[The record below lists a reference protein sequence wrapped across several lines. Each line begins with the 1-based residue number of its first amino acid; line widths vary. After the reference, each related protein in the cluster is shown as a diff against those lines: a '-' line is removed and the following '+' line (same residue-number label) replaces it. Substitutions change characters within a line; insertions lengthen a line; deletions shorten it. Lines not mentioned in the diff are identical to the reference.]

1 MNLYYVLSN
10 TSQSGFAIVAADDC
24 APAVLLQVD
33 NANFDPDNMPL
44 QMKAL
49 LNHYQNLIAAAIE
62 SGESLAQVTPAGAQN
77 IDPLVRTVWQQAA
90 PYNND
95 CNELVNAGLVSAA
108 QRSLTGCVATALTQC
123 LYYFYDQYNY
133 QPQPSGSI
141 SYTIA
146 YQNTSGSGIK
156 AGNVAVNKTFGAADK
171 IDYQNLIL
179 MYDGFEYTSA
189 QSAAIA
195 KFMHMAGLTLQMQYE
210 DATGGSSAADDNIV
224 LALKNN
230 WGFDENVE
238 YVTRT
243 DTYEDGTVQV
253 NFTDQQWVDKIFNE
267 LKNKRPVM
275 YGAVAR
281 KSDGTD
287 GGGHEFVIDGYRTS
301 DALFHVN
308 WGWENGYCNGW
319 CYLAND
325 DITKVLKPSSSTG
338 GGTGT
343 ADSSED
349 PYANGQGA
357 VIGIQPK
364 NFGSMTAVSPQGVH
378 GTKVITEG
386 ADYTNGETLT
396 VSGVKYTRNFT
407 GNWQAL
413 YLPFAIPAA
422 NLTDFEVAEPTTAT
436 ASTVT
441 IKKVAGTEANTVYF
455 IKAKTAGQKT
465 ISATGKID
473 LVPAAKTTKTVGS
486 YKFTGTNAAILG
498 KNWNAAWYA
507 LNTNGKLQQTNADMS
522 GTDNNEVEILKAH
535 RWYLVAPA
543 GQNAPMIIEESEQ
556 ETGIGEIEETA
567 ADACIYNLNG
577 QRVNANAKGIV
588 IVNGK
593 KVWNK

>member
-1 MNLYYVLSN
+1 
-10 TSQSGFAIVAADDC
+10 
-24 APAVLLQVD
+24 
-33 NANFDPDNMPL
+33 
-44 QMKAL
+44 
-49 LNHYQNLIAAAIE
+49 
-62 SGESLAQVTPAGAQN
+62 
-77 IDPLVRTVWQQAA
+77 
-90 PYNND
+90 
-95 CNELVNAGLVSAA
+95 
-108 QRSLTGCVATALTQC
+108 
-123 LYYFYDQYNY
+123 
-133 QPQPSGSI
+133 
-141 SYTIA
+141 
-146 YQNTSGSGIK
+146 
-156 AGNVAVNKTFGAADK
+156 
-171 IDYQNLIL
+171 
-179 MYDGFEYTSA
+179 
-189 QSAAIA
+189 
-195 KFMHMAGLTLQMQYE
+195 
-210 DATGGSSAADDNIV
+210 
-224 LALKNN
+224 
-230 WGFDENVE
+230 
-238 YVTRT
+238 
-243 DTYEDGTVQV
+243 
-253 NFTDQQWVDKIFNE
+253 
-267 LKNKRPVM
+267 M

-386 ADYTNGETLT
+386 ANYTNGETLT

-422 NLTDFEVAEPTTAT
+422 NLTDFEVAEPTAAT

-473 LVPAAKTTKTVGS
+473 LVPAAKNTKTVGS

-498 KNWNAAWYA
+498 KNWN
-507 LNTNGKLQQTNADMS
+507 
-522 GTDNNEVEILKAH
+522 
-535 RWYLVAPA
+535 
-543 GQNAPMIIEESEQ
+543 
-556 ETGIGEIEETA
+556 A